1 MIKKVQQKKSL
12 HIAVLKQVIVLTT
25 SGFAVV
31 AALAWN
37 SAIQE
42 LVEVYIKPYLPQGS
56 GLASLLLYAILVTVI
71 AVAITINL
79 SRILE
84 KLEE

>member
-1 MIKKVQQKKSL
+1 MIKKVQQRKSL
-12 HIAVLKQVIVLTT
+12 HIAVLKQVITLST

-37 SAIQE
+37 NAIQE
-42 LVEVYIKPYLPQGS
+42 LVAVYIKPYLPQGS
-56 GLASLLLYAILVTVI
+56 GLASLLLYAILVTGI

-79 SRILE
+79 SKLLE